1 MKFTI
6 GIFLVLL
13 TPTLNAKNIYSFD
26 DYYKSQTDHV
36 FRKIDNTDRKTL
48 YESNGKITD
57 KITTKSQ
64 KTKITYNG
72 ENLYL
77 NNKPVKIKNLTN
89 KKLPKLDASLLQLYT
104 PVSNKM
110 PPNFFCIDTWALHA
124 NSTAQ
129 REKYI
134 IFFTD
139 KRNPSGYLI
148 PGYLSSCIAIRY
160 SSSKKITFPVIQI
173 KNEKSNEQSITIQ
186 YKILSHGKTLDT
198 EEKHTGKFI
207 DADDVHHFYLDN
219 AE

>member
-6 GIFLVLL
+6 GILPILFVL
-13 TPTLNAKNIYSFD
+13 TLNAKDIYSFD

-36 FRKIDNTDRKTL
+36 FIKIDNTDRKTL

-57 KITTKSQ
+57 EITTKSQ
-64 KTKITYNG
+64 KIKITYNG
-72 ENLYL
+72 KNLYL
-77 NNKPVKIKNLTN
+77 NNKLVKIQNLTN
-89 KKLPKLDASLLQLYT
+89 KKLPNLDASILQLYT
-104 PVSNKM
+104 PISNKM
-110 PPNFFCIDTWALHA
+110 SPNFFCIDTWALHA

-134 IFFTD
+134 VFFTD
-139 KRNPSGYLI
+139 KRNPSAYLI

-160 SSSKKITFPVIQI
+160 SSSKKITFPIIQI

-198 EEKHTGKFI
+198 EEKYTGKFF